1 MYDFYYAVSKSKHLF
16 IYIYIYMYV
25 CMCVCVFELDLF
37 IWLSTYKQII
47 IYVFSPFLS
56 FLSNDIKAISSPS
69 NKLT

>member
-16 IYIYIYMYV
+16 IY
-25 CMCVCVFELDLF
+25 MCVYVYVFELDLF

-69 NKLT
+69 DKLT

>member
-1 MYDFYYAVSKSKHLF
+1 
-16 IYIYIYMYV
+16 MYV

-69 NKLT
+69 DKLT